1 MSDGRCPLYNGIW
14 AAQVPPKVLVFA
26 WRLAQEGLATQSN
39 RKQRTL
45 AEKATC
51 QVCGVDDETGH
62 HAVVRCTK
70 AVSLRHA
77 LRDKWLLSD
86 EEHFRYSGPTGC
98 CCYWSQW
105 MRKQGQES

>member
-51 QVCGVDDETGH
+51 QVCGGKMYKSSVTETCI
-62 HAVVRCTK
+62 A
-70 AVSLRHA
+70 
-77 LRDKWLLSD
+77 
-86 EEHFRYSGPTGC
+86 
-98 CCYWSQW
+98 
-105 MRKQGQES
+105 GQMAIVG